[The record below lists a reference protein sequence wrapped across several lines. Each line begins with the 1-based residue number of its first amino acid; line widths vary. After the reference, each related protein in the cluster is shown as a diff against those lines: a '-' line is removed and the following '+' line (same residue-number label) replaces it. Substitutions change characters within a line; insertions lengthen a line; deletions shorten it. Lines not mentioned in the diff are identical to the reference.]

1 MSEGVRGA
9 GVAWEKRAVPRTC
22 SITIATFQSTFA
34 SGWLPMKR
42 AEHVWR
48 AQISSGKLNGVT
60 TDTAPNGIRMPVLV
74 CPAWS
79 PGMPNER
86 AR

>member
-1 MSEGVRGA
+1 MN
-9 GVAWEKRAVPRTC
+9 C
-22 SITIATFQSTFA
+22 SITMATFESTLH

-42 AEHVWR
+42 AEQVWS
-48 AQISSGKLNGVT
+48 AQISSGKLNGVI
-60 TDTAPNGIRMPVLV
+60 TATPPNGMRMPVLV
-74 CPAWS
+74 CPVKS